1 MASKK
6 IQMSHSL
13 LAGDRRRFCCSS
25 GFSVE
30 STMALNVYGKPLIE
44 AKAMLTGESIFVQCK
59 TSGTRGLFFS
69 SIFSPNSNTLY

>member
-1 MASKK
+1 
-6 IQMSHSL
+6 MSHSL

-44 AKAMLTGESIFVQCK
+44 AKAMLTGESIFV
-59 TSGTRGLFFS
+59 TREKVYLYEHIFS